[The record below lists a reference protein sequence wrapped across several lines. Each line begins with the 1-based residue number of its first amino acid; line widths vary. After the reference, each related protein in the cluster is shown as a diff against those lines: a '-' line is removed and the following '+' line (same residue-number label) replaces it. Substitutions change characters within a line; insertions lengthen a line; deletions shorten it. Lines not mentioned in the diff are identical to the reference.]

1 MILNESKFGI
11 EPVVVAN
18 DQNKKLDLYHFYS
31 RQILNEKNHEI
42 NSKEIVKARKVRAAT
57 ELV

>member
-1 MILNESKFGI
+1 MILNGSKLEI
-11 EPVVVAN
+11 EPVVVTN

-31 RQILNEKNHEI
+31 KQILNEKNHQI
-42 NSKEIVKARKVRAAT
+42 NSKERAKARTVRIAT